1 MGVGTLITRS
11 KEGVVVDSIV
21 IFLAMLGAIT
31 ASVGMLNGLWAVF
44 FWLRG
49 RTKITYYPPENRFT
63 QEQGLKAYRLTHDEW
78 MFKYLGGTAIYDWKL
93 MLLDIE
99 TSHVLAVSTG
109 EDDAELVRT
118 YLREAPK
125 YETPLE
131 PHQMTVVPVG
141 GAKYPMPWGRET

>member
-1 MGVGTLITRS
+1 MEAGIG
-11 KEGVVVDSIV
+11 
-21 IFLAMLGAIT
+21 LGAWVLGIGT
-31 ASVGMLNGLWAVF
+31 GVLLGTIGLLLAVQAVF
-44 FWLRG
+44 DELRTWVQ
-49 RTKITYYPPENRFT
+49 RRRKADKVTYYPPENRFT
-63 QEQGLKAYRLTHDEW
+63 QEQGVKVYRLTHDEW
-78 MFKYLGGTAIYDWKL
+78 ILRYLGSQPIYDWKL

-131 PHQMTVVPVG
+131 PHKIAVVPVWG
-141 GAKYPMPWGRET
+141 SKYPTPWGRET

>member
-1 MGVGTLITRS
+1 MELELSVFVAF
-11 KEGVVVDSIV
+11 VVVV
-21 IFLAMLGAIT
+21 
-31 ASVGMLNGLWAVF
+31 NGLLIFAMSRV
-44 FWLRG
+44 G
-49 RTKITYYPPENRFT
+49 RRKTGKVTYYPPENRFT

-78 MFKYLGGTAIYDWKL
+78 MFKHLGGTAIYDWKL

-131 PHQMTVVPVG
+131 PHKIAVVPVWG
-141 GAKYPMPWGRET
+141 SKNPSPWGRET